1 MRKSFRTSLTSSRS
15 FVTSLKRA
23 GGLPI
28 LGLVA
33 GCAGQH
39 VTKTGFLPDYGAMQH
54 IAGHSD
60 DLIYVAPQLAQ
71 AKYDKVIVA
80 PVVWRPVKG
89 AANLTPAQI
98 DRMTAVF
105 HADIVKALS
114 PHYEVINDGD
124 CGDCAG
130 VIKVAAAITDLRRSQ
145 WYYNAVPMV
154 VGLGAAAAGGMAP
167 PIPPPAPG
175 GASEELLA
183 TDARTG
189 AALVEVA
196 TYNNGMPWNFMGQWM
211 PYGHA
216 RRAFTLSSKLLVTEL
231 TKANAQIAAAN

>member
-1 MRKSFRTSLTSSRS
+1 MPTISTNFDKSS
-15 FVTSLKRA
+15 FHPIIFLRRA
-23 GGLPI
+23 TALSVI
-28 LGLVA
+28 GLVA

-39 VTKTGFLPDYGAMQH
+39 VTETGFLPNYGAMQH
-54 IAGHSD
+54 TPGHSD

-71 AKYDKVIVA
+71 SRYDKVMVA
-80 PVVWRPVKG
+80 PVAWRPVKG
-89 AANLTPAQI
+89 AAHLTPAQI
-98 DRMTAVF
+98 DRMSTAF
-105 HADIVKALS
+105 RDDIVKALS
-114 PHYEVINDGD
+114 PHYTIIDGSD

-154 VGLGAAAAGGMAP
+154 VGMGAAAAGGMAP

-175 GASEELLA
+175 GASEELMA

-189 AALVEVA
+189 DVLVEVA
-196 TYNNGMPWNFMGQWM
+196 TYNNGMPWNFMGQWL

-216 RRAFTLSSKLLVTEL
+216 KRAFSLSSKLLATEL
-231 TKANAQIAAAN
+231 TKANAQVAAAN